1 MKRYKQKKPRKR
13 AGFQSANGGDIRRE
27 NDFLHEDATGYHT
40 HFGGP
45 TATVRTLDRQRLDVV
60 KKTRSN
66 IFGWRGQFT
75 PEFVEYLLDEANEG
89 TGLVIDPFC
98 GSGTVLQEC
107 AARNRAA
114 HGFEI
119 NPAAYAMSR
128 FFTLSGLSHDQRI
141 ALASRIEQLFRSASS
156 DFVDLP
162 LFNPVEDYR
171 GRASNL
177 LDLGREVFSRT
188 ESKTETLLAL
198 LTLFETEGCR
208 LPNLNQAV
216 FIALGRMRRHLL
228 ALAHSTSTVEASWC
242 DARLVHRYV
251 RGEAELIVTS
261 PPYINVFNYHQ
272 NHRAILE
279 LLGFDLLHVAASE
292 IGSNR
297 KNRGNRFRT
306 VIQYALDLEACA
318 ESFALSLKPR
328 GQLALV
334 VGRESNVRGI
344 SIPNSR
350 LVTDI
355 VKNLGGFNQ
364 EGSFERCFT
373 NRFGASIYEDVLLF
387 RRVNSQPA
395 PAAAR
400 GIARSLLENLECE
413 ASGEI
418 QDDLRNA
425 IAGSDAIEL
434 SPIFT
439 RNPQL

>member
-1 MKRYKQKKPRKR
+1 M
-13 AGFQSANGGDIRRE
+13 A
-27 NDFLHEDATGYHT
+27 YHT
-40 HFGGP
+40 QFGGL
-45 TATVRTLDRQRLDVV
+45 ASTVRTLDRQRLDVV

-128 FFTLSGLSHDQRI
+128 FFTLSRLSHNARMD
-141 ALASRIEQLFRSASS
+141 LANRVEQLFRATTSA
-156 DFVDLP
+156 FVDLP

-188 ESKTETLLAL
+188 ESKSEMLLAL
-198 LTLFETEGCR
+198 LTLFEVDGCR

-216 FIALGRMRRHLL
+216 YTALGRVKRHLL
-228 ALAHSTSTVEASWC
+228 ALTDSTATLEASLC

-251 RGEAELIVTS
+251 RAEAELIVTS

-292 IGSNR
+292 MGSNR

-306 VIQYALDLEACA
+306 VIQYALDMEAGL
-318 ESFALSLKPR
+318 ESFALSLKAH
-328 GQLALV
+328 GQLVLV
-334 VGRESNVRGI
+334 VGRESNVRGVA
-344 SIPNSR
+344 IPNSR
-350 LVTDI
+350 LVADI
-355 VKNLGGFNQ
+355 ATSLGGFNQ

-387 RRVNSQPA
+387 RRVNGQPA
-395 PAAAR
+395 PGAAR
-400 GIARSLLENLECE
+400 GIARALLEELEDD
-413 ASGEI
+413 ASGEV
-418 QDDLRNA
+418 QDDVR
-425 IAGSDAIEL
+425 DAITCSEIIEP
-434 SPIFT
+434 SPIFS

>member
-1 MKRYKQKKPRKR
+1 VK
-13 AGFQSANGGDIRRE
+13 
-27 NDFLHEDATGYHT
+27 
-40 HFGGP
+40 
-45 TATVRTLDRQRLDVV
+45 TLDREKLDVV
-60 KKTRSN
+60 HKTRSN

-75 PEFVEYLLDEANEG
+75 PEFVAYLLDEANEG
-89 TGLVIDPFC
+89 TGLVVDPFC

-128 FFTLSGLSHDQRI
+128 FFTLARLSRDERM
-141 ALASRIEQLFRSASS
+141 ALANRVERLFRGASS
-156 DFVDLP
+156 EFVDLP

-188 ESKTETLLAL
+188 ESKSETLLAL
-198 LTLFETEGCR
+198 LTLFEAEGCR
-208 LPNLNQAV
+208 MPDLNQAV
-216 FIALGRMRRHLL
+216 FMALGRVKRHLL
-228 ALAHSTSTVEASWC
+228 ALTSSTAAIEASLC
-242 DARLVHRYV
+242 DARLVHRYL

-306 VIQYALDLEACA
+306 VIQYALDMEACA

-328 GQLALV
+328 GQLLLV

-350 LVTDI
+350 LVADI
-355 VKNLGGFNQ
+355 VKSLGGFAQ

-373 NRFGASIYEDVLLF
+373 NRFGTPIYEDVLLF
-387 RRVNSQPA
+387 RRMNGQPA
-395 PAAAR
+395 PSAAR
-400 GIARSLLENLECE
+400 GIARALLEELEHG
-413 ASGEI
+413 ASGEV
-418 QDDLRNA
+418 QDDVRDA
-425 IAGSDAIEL
+425 IACSDAIEP
-434 SPIFT
+434 SPVFS

>member
-1 MKRYKQKKPRKR
+1 MK
-13 AGFQSANGGDIRRE
+13 
-27 NDFLHEDATGYHT
+27 
-40 HFGGP
+40 
-45 TATVRTLDRQRLDVV
+45 TLDRQKLDVV
-60 KKTRSN
+60 NKTRSN

-75 PEFVEYLLDEANEG
+75 PEFVEYLLDETNEG
-89 TGLVIDPFC
+89 TGLVVDPFC

-107 AARNRAA
+107 AVRNRAA

-128 FFTLSGLSHDQRI
+128 FFTLAKLPHKERI
-141 ALASRIEQLFRSASS
+141 ALAARVEEVFRATSAE
-156 DFVDLP
+156 FVDLP

-177 LDLGREVFSRT
+177 LDLGREVFSKT
-188 ESKTETLLAL
+188 ESKAETLLAL
-198 LTLFETEGCR
+198 LTLFEAEGCR
-208 LPNLNQAV
+208 APSLNQAV
-216 FIALGRMRRHLL
+216 FTALGRMKRHLV
-228 ALAHSTSTVEASWC
+228 ALIESTATVEASLC

-292 IGSNR
+292 LGSNR

-306 VIQYALDLEACA
+306 VIQYALDMEACV
-318 ESFALSLKPR
+318 ESFALSLKSR
-328 GQLALV
+328 GQMVLV

-350 LVTDI
+350 LVAEI
-355 VKNLGGFNQ
+355 VNSLGGFKQ

-387 RRVNSQPA
+387 RRVNGQPA
-395 PAAAR
+395 PGAAR
-400 GIARSLLENLECE
+400 GIGRAVLEECEGE

-418 QDDLRNA
+418 QGDVRDA
-425 IAGSDAIEL
+425 IACVDSIEL
-434 SPIFT
+434 SPVFT

>member
-1 MKRYKQKKPRKR
+1 
-13 AGFQSANGGDIRRE
+13 
-27 NDFLHEDATGYHT
+27 
-40 HFGGP
+40 
-45 TATVRTLDRQRLDVV
+45 LDRQKLDVV
-60 KKTRSN
+60 NKTRSN

-75 PEFVEYLLDEANEG
+75 PEFVAYLLDEANEG
-89 TGLVIDPFC
+89 MGLVVDPFC

-107 AARNRAA
+107 AARGRAV

-128 FFTLSGLSHDQRI
+128 FFTFSRLLREERI
-141 ALASRIEQLFRSASS
+141 ALANRVEWLFRSVSS
-156 DFVDLP
+156 EFVDLP

-171 GRASNL
+171 GRVSNL
-177 LDLGREVFSRT
+177 LDLGREVFSCT
-188 ESKTETLLAL
+188 ESKSETLLAL
-198 LTLFETEGCR
+198 LTLFEAEGCH

-216 FIALGRMRRHLL
+216 FTALERMKRHLF
-228 ALAHSTSTVEASWC
+228 ALTYSTSSVEASLC

-272 NHRAILE
+272 NYRAILE

-306 VIQYALDLEACA
+306 VIQYALDMEECV

-328 GQLALV
+328 GQLLLV

-350 LVTDI
+350 LVADI
-355 VKNLGGFNQ
+355 VTSLGGFNQ

-373 NRFGASIYEDVLLF
+373 NRFGVSIYEDVMLF
-387 RRVNSQPA
+387 RRINSQPR
-395 PAAAR
+395 PGAAR
-400 GIARSLLENLECE
+400 GIARALLEELELK
-413 ASGEI
+413 ANGDV
-418 QDDLRNA
+418 QDDVRDA
-425 IAGSDAIEL
+425 IASSETIEP
-434 SPIFT
+434 SPLFN

>member
-1 MKRYKQKKPRKR
+1 MK
-13 AGFQSANGGDIRRE
+13 
-27 NDFLHEDATGYHT
+27 
-40 HFGGP
+40 
-45 TATVRTLDRQRLDVV
+45 TLDRQKLDVTN
-60 KKTRSN
+60 KTRSN

-75 PEFVEYLLDEANEG
+75 PEFVAYLLDEAKEG
-89 TGLVIDPFC
+89 TGLVMDPFC

-128 FFTLSGLSHDQRI
+128 FFTLSRLSHDERM
-141 ALASRIEQLFRSASS
+141 ALANRVERLFRGATSE
-156 DFVDLP
+156 FVDLP

-188 ESKTETLLAL
+188 ESKSETLLAL
-198 LTLFETEGCR
+198 LTLFEAEGCR

-216 FIALGRMRRHLL
+216 FTALGRVKRHLL
-228 ALAHSTSTVEASWC
+228 ALTDSTATLEASLC
-242 DARLVHRYV
+242 DARLVHHYV
-251 RGEAELIVTS
+251 RAEAELIVTS

-292 IGSNR
+292 LGSNR

-306 VIQYALDLEACA
+306 VIQYALDMEACV
-318 ESFALSLKPR
+318 ESFALSLKPH
-328 GQLALV
+328 GQLVLV

-355 VKNLGGFNQ
+355 VTSLGGFNQ
-364 EGSFERCFT
+364 EGAFERCFT

-387 RRVNSQPA
+387 RRVAEQPM
-395 PAAAR
+395 PGTAR
-400 GIARSLLENLECE
+400 GIARLLLENLEHE
-413 ASGEI
+413 ARGEI
-418 QDDLRNA
+418 QNDVREA
-425 IAGSDAIEL
+425 VAYSETIEP
-434 SPIFT
+434 SPIFS

>member
-1 MKRYKQKKPRKR
+1 V
-13 AGFQSANGGDIRRE
+13 N
-27 NDFLHEDATGYHT
+27 H
-40 HFGGP
+40 
-45 TATVRTLDRQRLDVV
+45 LDRQKLDVV
-60 KKTRSN
+60 NKTRSN

-89 TGLVIDPFC
+89 TGLVVDPFC

-128 FFTLSGLSHDQRI
+128 FFTLSRLSHDERL
-141 ALASRIEQLFRSASS
+141 ALANRVERLFRGTSS
-156 DFVDLP
+156 EFVDLP

-188 ESKTETLLAL
+188 ESKSETLLAL
-198 LTLFETEGCR
+198 LTLFEAEGCR
-208 LPNLNQAV
+208 LPNLKQAIYTA
-216 FIALGRMRRHLL
+216 FGRVKRHLF
-228 ALAHSTSTVEASWC
+228 ALTDSTATLEASLC

-251 RGEAELIVTS
+251 RAEAELIVTS

-292 IGSNR
+292 MGSNR

-306 VIQYALDLEACA
+306 VIQYALDMEAGL
-318 ESFALSLKPR
+318 ESFALSLKAR
-328 GQLALV
+328 GQLVLV
-334 VGRESNVRGI
+334 VGRESNVRGVAI
-344 SIPNSR
+344 LNSR
-350 LVTDI
+350 LVADI
-355 VKNLGGFNQ
+355 ATSLGGFHQ

-387 RRVNSQPA
+387 RRVNGQPA
-395 PAAAR
+395 SGAAR
-400 GIARSLLENLECE
+400 GIARTLLEELEDG
-413 ASGEI
+413 ASGEV
-418 QDDLRNA
+418 QDDIRDA
-425 IAGSDAIEL
+425 IANAEGIEP
-434 SPIFT
+434 SPVFS

>member
-1 MKRYKQKKPRKR
+1 MK
-13 AGFQSANGGDIRRE
+13 
-27 NDFLHEDATGYHT
+27 
-40 HFGGP
+40 
-45 TATVRTLDRQRLDVV
+45 TLDRQRLDVV
-60 KKTRSN
+60 NKTRSN

-75 PEFVEYLLDEANEG
+75 PEFVAYLLDEANEG
-89 TGLVIDPFC
+89 TGLVVDPFC

-128 FFTLSGLSHDQRI
+128 FFTLSRLSHDERM
-141 ALASRIEQLFRSASS
+141 ALANRVERLFRGATSE
-156 DFVDLP
+156 FVDLP

-188 ESKTETLLAL
+188 ESKSETLLAL
-198 LTLFETEGCR
+198 LTLFEAEGCR
-208 LPNLNQAV
+208 LPNLNQAI
-216 FIALGRMRRHLL
+216 FTALGRMKRHLL
-228 ALAHSTSTVEASWC
+228 ALTDSTATLETSLC

-251 RGEAELIVTS
+251 RAEAELIVTS

-292 IGSNR
+292 LGSNR

-306 VIQYALDLEACA
+306 VIQYALDMEACA

-328 GQLALV
+328 GQLLLV

-350 LVTDI
+350 LVADI
-355 VKNLGGFNQ
+355 VTSLGGFNQ

-373 NRFGASIYEDVLLF
+373 NRFGTSIYEDVLLF
-387 RRVNSQPA
+387 RRVNDQPV
-395 PAAAR
+395 PGAAR
-400 GIARSLLENLECE
+400 GIARALLEELEDT
-413 ASGEI
+413 AAGEI
-418 QDDLRNA
+418 QGDVRDA

-434 SPIFT
+434 SPVFS

>member
-1 MKRYKQKKPRKR
+1 MK
-13 AGFQSANGGDIRRE
+13 
-27 NDFLHEDATGYHT
+27 
-40 HFGGP
+40 
-45 TATVRTLDRQRLDVV
+45 TLDRQKLDVTN
-60 KKTRSN
+60 KTRSN

-75 PEFVEYLLDEANEG
+75 PEFVEYLLDEASEG
-89 TGLVIDPFC
+89 TGLVVDPFC

-128 FFTLSGLSHDQRI
+128 FFTLSRLSHDERM
-141 ALASRIEQLFRSASS
+141 ALANRVERLFRGTTPE
-156 DFVDLP
+156 FVDLP

-171 GRASNL
+171 GRATNL

-188 ESKTETLLAL
+188 ESKSETLLAL
-198 LTLFETEGCR
+198 LTLFEAEGCR
-208 LPNLNQAV
+208 LPNLNQAI
-216 FIALGRMRRHLL
+216 FAALGRVKRHLL
-228 ALAHSTSTVEASWC
+228 ALTDSTATLEASLC

-292 IGSNR
+292 MGSNR

-306 VIQYALDLEACA
+306 VIQYALDMEAA
-318 ESFALSLKPR
+318 LESFALCLKAR
-328 GQLALV
+328 GQLVLV
-334 VGRESNVRGI
+334 VGRESNVRGVAI
-344 SIPNSR
+344 LNSR
-350 LVTDI
+350 LVADI
-355 VKNLGGFNQ
+355 ATSLCGFHQ

-387 RRVNSQPA
+387 RRANGQSMPG
-395 PAAAR
+395 AAR
-400 GIARSLLENLECE
+400 GIARALLEELEDR
-413 ASGEI
+413 ASGEVQEDI
-418 QDDLRNA
+418 RDA
-425 IAGSDAIEL
+425 IANADGIEP
-434 SPIFT
+434 SPVFS

>member
-1 MKRYKQKKPRKR
+1 VK
-13 AGFQSANGGDIRRE
+13 
-27 NDFLHEDATGYHT
+27 
-40 HFGGP
+40 
-45 TATVRTLDRQRLDVV
+45 TLDREKLDVV
-60 KKTRSN
+60 NKTRSN

-75 PEFVEYLLDEANEG
+75 PEFVAYLLDEANEG
-89 TGLVIDPFC
+89 TGLVVDPFC

-128 FFTLSGLSHDQRI
+128 FFTLTRLSRDERV
-141 ALASRIEQLFRSASS
+141 ALANRVERLFRSASS
-156 DFVDLP
+156 EFVDLP

-188 ESKTETLLAL
+188 ESKSETLLAL
-198 LTLFETEGCR
+198 LTLFEAEGCR
-208 LPNLNQAV
+208 MPDLNQAV
-216 FIALGRMRRHLL
+216 FTALGRVKRHLL
-228 ALAHSTSTVEASWC
+228 ALTSSTAAIEASLC
-242 DARLVHRYV
+242 DARLVHRYL

-279 LLGFDLLHVAASE
+279 LLGFDLLHVASSE

-306 VIQYALDLEACA
+306 VIQYALDMEACA

-328 GQLALV
+328 GQLLLV

-350 LVTDI
+350 LVADI
-355 VKNLGGFNQ
+355 VTSLGGFNQ

-387 RRVNSQPA
+387 RRMNGQPT
-395 PAAAR
+395 PGAAR
-400 GIARSLLENLECE
+400 GIARTLLEELEHE
-413 ASGEI
+413 ASGEV
-418 QDDLRNA
+418 QDDVRDA
-425 IAGSDAIEL
+425 IACSDAIEP
-434 SPIFT
+434 SPVFS

>member
-1 MKRYKQKKPRKR
+1 MK
-13 AGFQSANGGDIRRE
+13 
-27 NDFLHEDATGYHT
+27 
-40 HFGGP
+40 
-45 TATVRTLDRQRLDVV
+45 VLDRQKLDVV
-60 KKTRSN
+60 NKTRSN

-75 PEFVEYLLDEANEG
+75 PEFVAYLLDEANEG
-89 TGLVIDPFC
+89 TGLVVDPFC

-114 HGFEI
+114 RGFEI

-128 FFTLSGLSHDQRI
+128 FFTLSRLSHDERM
-141 ALASRIEQLFRSASS
+141 ALANRVERLFRGATS

-171 GRASNL
+171 ERASNL
-177 LDLGREVFSRT
+177 LGLGREVFSRT
-188 ESKTETLLAL
+188 ESKSETLLTLLAL
-198 LTLFETEGCR
+198 FEAEGCR

-216 FIALGRMRRHLL
+216 FTALGRVKRHLL
-228 ALAHSTSTVEASWC
+228 ALTDSTATLEASLC

-251 RGEAELIVTS
+251 RAEAELIVTS

-306 VIQYALDLEACA
+306 VIQYALDMEAGL
-318 ESFALSLKPR
+318 ESFALSLKAR
-328 GQLALV
+328 GQLLLV
-334 VGRESNVRGI
+334 VGRESNIRGI
-344 SIPNSR
+344 AIPNSR
-350 LVTDI
+350 LVADI
-355 VKNLGGFNQ
+355 ATSLGGFHQ

-387 RRVNSQPA
+387 RRVNGQPA
-395 PAAAR
+395 PGAAR
-400 GIARSLLENLECE
+400 GIARTLLEDLEDD
-413 ASGEI
+413 AGGEV
-418 QDDLRNA
+418 QDDIRDA
-425 IAGSDAIEL
+425 IANADGIEP
-434 SPIFT
+434 SPLFS

>member
-1 MKRYKQKKPRKR
+1 MK
-13 AGFQSANGGDIRRE
+13 
-27 NDFLHEDATGYHT
+27 
-40 HFGGP
+40 
-45 TATVRTLDRQRLDVV
+45 TLDRQKLDVV
-60 KKTRSN
+60 NKTRSN

-89 TGLVIDPFC
+89 TGLVVDPFC

-128 FFTLSGLSHDQRI
+128 FFTLARLSHDERM
-141 ALASRIEQLFRSASS
+141 ALANRVERLFRAASS
-156 DFVDLP
+156 EFVDLP
-162 LFNPVEDYR
+162 LFNPVENYR

-177 LDLGREVFSRT
+177 LDLSREVFSKAG
-188 ESKTETLLAL
+188 SKTETLVAL
-198 LTLFETEGCR
+198 LTLFEAEGCR
-208 LPNLNQAV
+208 LPNLNHAV
-216 FIALGRMRRHLL
+216 FTALGRLKRHLL
-228 ALAHSTSTVEASWC
+228 ALSESTASVEASLC

-251 RGEAELIVTS
+251 RGDAELIVTS

-292 IGSNR
+292 LGSNR

-306 VIQYALDLEACA
+306 VIQYALDMEACA
-318 ESFALSLKPR
+318 ESFALSLKQR
-328 GQLALV
+328 GQLVLV
-334 VGRESNVRGI
+334 VGRESSVRGI

-350 LVTDI
+350 LVTD
-355 VKNLGGFNQ
+355 VVTSSGSFNQ

-387 RRVNSQPA
+387 RRVNGEPT
-395 PAAAR
+395 PGAAR
-400 GIARSLLENLECE
+400 GIARALLEELEHE

-418 QDDLRNA
+418 QDDVRDA
-425 IAGSDAIEL
+425 IACSEAIEP
-434 SPIFT
+434 SPVFS

>member
-1 MKRYKQKKPRKR
+1 VK
-13 AGFQSANGGDIRRE
+13 
-27 NDFLHEDATGYHT
+27 
-40 HFGGP
+40 
-45 TATVRTLDRQRLDVV
+45 TLDREKLDVV
-60 KKTRSN
+60 NKTRSN

-89 TGLVIDPFC
+89 TGLVVDPFC

-128 FFTLSGLSHDQRI
+128 FFTLSRLSCDERM
-141 ALASRIEQLFRSASS
+141 ALANRVERLFRGTTSE
-156 DFVDLP
+156 FVDLP

-177 LDLGREVFSRT
+177 LDLSREVFSRT
-188 ESKTETLLAL
+188 ESKSETLLAL
-198 LTLFETEGCR
+198 LTLFEAEGCR
-208 LPNLNQAV
+208 LPNLNQAI
-216 FIALGRMRRHLL
+216 FTALGRVKRHLL
-228 ALAHSTSTVEASWC
+228 ALTDSTATLEASLC

-251 RGEAELIVTS
+251 RAEAELIVTS

-292 IGSNR
+292 LGSNR

-306 VIQYALDLEACA
+306 VIQYALDMEACA

-328 GQLALV
+328 GQLLLV

-350 LVTDI
+350 LVADI
-355 VKNLGGFNQ
+355 MTSLGGFNQ

-387 RRVNSQPA
+387 RRVNEQPA
-395 PAAAR
+395 PSAAR
-400 GIARSLLENLECE
+400 GIARALLEELEDE
-413 ASGEI
+413 AAGEI
-418 QDDLRNA
+418 QNDVRDA

-434 SPIFT
+434 SPVFS

>member
-1 MKRYKQKKPRKR
+1 MK
-13 AGFQSANGGDIRRE
+13 
-27 NDFLHEDATGYHT
+27 
-40 HFGGP
+40 
-45 TATVRTLDRQRLDVV
+45 TLDREKLDVV
-60 KKTRSN
+60 NKTRSN

-75 PEFVEYLLDEANEG
+75 PEFVAYLLDEANEG
-89 TGLVIDPFC
+89 TGLVVDPFC

-128 FFTLSGLSHDQRI
+128 FFTLARLSRDERM
-141 ALASRIEQLFRSASS
+141 ALANRVERLFRGASS
-156 DFVDLP
+156 EFVDLP

-188 ESKTETLLAL
+188 ESKSETLLAL
-198 LTLFETEGCR
+198 LTLFEAEGCR
-208 LPNLNQAV
+208 LPNLGQAV
-216 FIALGRMRRHLL
+216 FTALGRVKRHLL
-228 ALAHSTSTVEASWC
+228 ALPSSTATIEASLC
-242 DARLVHRYV
+242 DARLAHRYV

-306 VIQYALDLEACA
+306 IIQYALDIEACA

-328 GQLALV
+328 GQLLLV

-350 LVTDI
+350 LVADI
-355 VKNLGGFNQ
+355 VASLGGFNQ

-373 NRFGASIYEDVLLF
+373 NRFGTSIYEDVLLF
-387 RRVNSQPA
+387 RRINIQPA
-395 PAAAR
+395 PGAAR
-400 GIARSLLENLECE
+400 GIARALLEELEHE
-413 ASGEI
+413 ASGEV
-418 QDDLRNA
+418 QDDVRDA
-425 IAGSDAIEL
+425 IACSETIEP
-434 SPIFT
+434 SPVFS

>member
-1 MKRYKQKKPRKR
+1 MKP
-13 AGFQSANGGDIRRE
+13 
-27 NDFLHEDATGYHT
+27 
-40 HFGGP
+40 
-45 TATVRTLDRQRLDVV
+45 LDRQKLDVV
-60 KKTRSN
+60 NKTRSN

-75 PEFVEYLLDEANEG
+75 PEFVAYLLDEANEG
-89 TGLVIDPFC
+89 TGLVVDPFC

-128 FFTLSGLSHDQRI
+128 FFTLSRLSHDERT
-141 ALASRIEQLFRSASS
+141 ALANRVERLFRSTTSE
-156 DFVDLP
+156 FVDLP

-188 ESKTETLLAL
+188 ESKSETLLAL
-198 LTLFETEGCR
+198 LTLFEAEGCR
-208 LPNLNQAV
+208 LPNLNQAI
-216 FIALGRMRRHLL
+216 FTALGRVKRHLL
-228 ALAHSTSTVEASWC
+228 ALTDSTASLEASLC

-251 RGEAELIVTS
+251 RAEAELIVTS

-292 IGSNR
+292 LGSNR

-306 VIQYALDLEACA
+306 VIQYALDMEACA

-328 GQLALV
+328 GQLLLV

-350 LVTDI
+350 LVAGI
-355 VKNLGGFNQ
+355 VTSLGGFNQ

-387 RRVNSQPA
+387 RRVNDQPV
-395 PAAAR
+395 PGAAR
-400 GIARSLLENLECE
+400 SIACALLEELEDE
-413 ASGEI
+413 ANGEI
-418 QDDLRNA
+418 QDDVRDA

-434 SPIFT
+434 SPMFS

>member
-1 MKRYKQKKPRKR
+1 MK
-13 AGFQSANGGDIRRE
+13 
-27 NDFLHEDATGYHT
+27 
-40 HFGGP
+40 
-45 TATVRTLDRQRLDVV
+45 TLNRQRLDVTN
-60 KKTRSN
+60 KTRSN

-75 PEFVEYLLDEANEG
+75 PEFVEYLLDEANES
-89 TGLVIDPFC
+89 TGLVVDPFC

-128 FFTLSGLSHDQRI
+128 FFTLSRLSHDERV
-141 ALASRIEQLFRSASS
+141 ALASRVEQLFRAASS

-162 LFNPVEDYR
+162 LFNPVEDFR

-177 LDLGREVFSRT
+177 LDFGREVFSRT
-188 ESKTETLLAL
+188 ESKAETLLAL
-198 LTLFETEGCR
+198 LTMFEAEGCR
-208 LPNLNQAV
+208 LSGLNQAV
-216 FIALGRMRRHLL
+216 FTAVTRLKRHLL
-228 ALAHSTSTVEASWC
+228 ALTDSTATLEASLC

-251 RGEAELIVTS
+251 RAEAELIVTS

-292 IGSNR
+292 LGANR

-306 VIQYALDLEACA
+306 VIQYALDMEASA

-328 GQLALV
+328 GQMVLV
-334 VGRESNVRGI
+334 VGRESNVRGV

-350 LVTDI
+350 LVADI
-355 VKNLGGFNQ
+355 VNSLGGFKQ

-387 RRVNSQPA
+387 RRINGQPL
-395 PAAAR
+395 PGAAR
-400 GIARSLLENLECE
+400 GIARSTLEELVDKS
-413 ASGEI
+413 AGEI
-418 QDDLRNA
+418 KDDVRDA
-425 IAGSDAIEL
+425 ITGSDAIAL
-434 SPIFT
+434 SPVFS

>member
-1 MKRYKQKKPRKR
+1 MK
-13 AGFQSANGGDIRRE
+13 
-27 NDFLHEDATGYHT
+27 
-40 HFGGP
+40 
-45 TATVRTLDRQRLDVV
+45 TLDRQKLDVV
-60 KKTRSN
+60 NKTRSN

-89 TGLVIDPFC
+89 TGLVVDPFC

-119 NPAAYAMSR
+119 NPAAYAMSH
-128 FFTLSGLSHDQRI
+128 FFTLSKLSRDERL
-141 ALASRIEQLFRSASS
+141 ALMASVEGLFRAMSS
-156 DFVDLP
+156 DSVDLP

-198 LTLFETEGCR
+198 LTLFEAEGCR
-208 LPNLNQAV
+208 LPNLNQAI
-216 FIALGRMRRHLL
+216 FTALGRVKRHLL
-228 ALAHSTSTVEASWC
+228 ALVDSTATVEASLC

-251 RGEAELIVTS
+251 RAEAELIVTS

-306 VIQYALDLEACA
+306 VIQYALDMEACA
-318 ESFALSLKPR
+318 KSFALSLKPH
-328 GQLALV
+328 GQLVLV

-344 SIPNSR
+344 PIPNSR
-350 LVTDI
+350 LVADI
-355 VKNLGGFNQ
+355 VTSLDGYNQ

-387 RRVNSQPA
+387 RRIGGQPA
-395 PAAAR
+395 LGAAR
-400 GIARSLLENLECE
+400 GIARALLEDLEDDVN
-413 ASGEI
+413 GEVQNDI
-418 QDDLRNA
+418 QEA
-425 IAGSDAIEL
+425 IANTDGIEP
-434 SPIFT
+434 SPVFS